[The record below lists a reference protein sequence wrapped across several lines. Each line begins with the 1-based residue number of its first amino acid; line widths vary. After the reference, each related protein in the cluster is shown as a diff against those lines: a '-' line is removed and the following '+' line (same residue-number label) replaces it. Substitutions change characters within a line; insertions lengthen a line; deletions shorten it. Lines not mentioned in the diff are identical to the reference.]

1 MKFSL
6 KIFSISAA
14 VMLLVSAAAAA
25 EADSKTA
32 PVKSIKAALYV
43 DDGSAG
49 NGVFYW
55 AILLKHSPGIT
66 LELLNGADIRAGKL
80 AGMDL
85 LVMPGGMPGQQYNAM
100 KEEGVAQLH
109 KFLENGGSY
118 VGTCAGLAGTL
129 NDQNRLRLLPF
140 HRLPN
145 SGGRVA
151 NIHVEINKRG
161 AELLGI
167 EPGRIV
173 ARYAGGPI
181 PKPGAKAHEIS
192 TGEVL
197 AVYKNTVS
205 YIDKPHGNQFN
216 QPAIIYGSFG
226 KGKVIA
232 TGFHPECWKS
242 TYHIAMGCIYAVT
255 SFKSFPVV
263 PIKSKHPYRAG
274 YYTGGRNDIES
285 VKAMLKL
292 YSHDR
297 ITVKLLAT
305 QEINEGDLE
314 QLDILVLPDASSKI
328 YASMAKNSFIQQQIR
343 EFVKHGGKVFA
354 AGKAQTAVPEGVQ
367 AVKVKSNEDINP
379 DLLLKNF

>member
-1 MKFSL
+1 MKKCCLLSL
-6 KIFSISAA
+6 VLWGFAFA
-14 VMLLVSAAAAA
+14 GV
-25 EADSKTA
+25 ADVAGKDV
-32 PVKSIKAALYV
+32 PVKGINAALFV
-43 DDGSAG
+43 DDGSSG

-55 AILLKHSPGIT
+55 AMLLNYSPGIK
-66 LELLNGADIRAGKL
+66 LEILTASDVRAGKL
-80 AGMDL
+80 NGKDV
-85 LVMPGGMPGQQYNAM
+85 LVMPGGYPGKQCTVLG
-100 KEEGVAQLH
+100 KDGVAAIH

-118 VGTCAGLAGTL
+118 VGTCAGLADTL
-129 NDQNRLRLLPF
+129 NDNNRLRLLPF

-181 PKPGAKAHEIS
+181 PKPGAKAHAVN

-205 YIDKPHGNQFN
+205 YVDKPHGNQFN
-216 QPAIIYGSFG
+216 EPAVIYGVFG

-242 TYHIAMGCIYAVT
+242 TYHVAMGCIYAVT
-255 SFKSFPVV
+255 NFKSFPVM
-263 PIKSKHPYRAG
+263 PLKAKHPYRVG
-274 YYTGGRNDIES
+274 YYTGGRDDVES

-292 YSHDR
+292 CGHKK
-297 ITVKLLAT
+297 ITVKLIAS
-305 QEINEGDLE
+305 QEISEGDLE
-314 QLDILVLPDASSKI
+314 HVDILVLPDASGKV
-328 YASMAKNSFIQQQIR
+328 YESMKKNAFIRQEIS
-343 EFVKHGGKVFA
+343 EFVQRGGKVFA
-354 AGKAQTAVPEGVQ
+354 AGKAVKALPDKVD
-367 AVKVKSNEDINP
+367 AVKLNNNTGLTAE
-379 DLLLKNF
+379 LLLKNL